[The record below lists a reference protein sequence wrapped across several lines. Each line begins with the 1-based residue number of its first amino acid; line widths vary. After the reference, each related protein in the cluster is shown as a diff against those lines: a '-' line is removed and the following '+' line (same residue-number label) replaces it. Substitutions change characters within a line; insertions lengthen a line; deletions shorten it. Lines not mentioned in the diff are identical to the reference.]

1 MRILLFL
8 FVRQNP
14 DHRTVL
20 ALVLVCR
27 ATVKWLAW
35 HKVIIDLGARPGGFS
50 TIPVKR
56 IKIVENLP
64 LAIWQ
69 PMRKWRNW

>member
-35 HKVIIDLGARPGGFS
+35 HKVIIDLGSRPRSFS
-50 TIPVKR
+50 TISA
-56 IKIVENLP
+56 ISAKIVENL
-64 LAIWQ
+64 
-69 PMRKWRNW
+69 